1 MSKLGA
7 DGVQLQ
13 MTQLGNVALVIPSVY
28 LDQPDPSGM
37 TFALILSRADA
48 QELARMLDTTARGQT

>member
-1 MSKLGA
+1 VSKLGP

-13 MTQLGNVALVIPSVY
+13 RTQLGNVALVIPAVY

-37 TFALILSRADA
+37 TFALILSTADA
-48 QELARMLDTTARGQT
+48 QELARMLDTAARDG